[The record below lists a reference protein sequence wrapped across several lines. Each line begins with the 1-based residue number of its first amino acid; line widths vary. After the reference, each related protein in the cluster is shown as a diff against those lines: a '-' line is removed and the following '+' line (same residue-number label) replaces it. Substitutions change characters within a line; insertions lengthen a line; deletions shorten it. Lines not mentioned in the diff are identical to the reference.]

1 MSNVEKYIKDGMVAV
16 AISPGYGAGWSSW
29 EHNND
34 LKDTMVFHPDII
46 KMILDGKQS
55 QIDSNWLVEHFGK
68 EYENVYTGGAYK
80 LKIDWV
86 RIGRT
91 FRIDEYDGSECIIP
105 IESDKVFQA

>member
-46 KMILDGKQS
+46 KMILDGMQS

-86 RIGRT
+86 PVGTT
-91 FRIDEYDGSECIIP
+91 FRIDEYDGSECVIP